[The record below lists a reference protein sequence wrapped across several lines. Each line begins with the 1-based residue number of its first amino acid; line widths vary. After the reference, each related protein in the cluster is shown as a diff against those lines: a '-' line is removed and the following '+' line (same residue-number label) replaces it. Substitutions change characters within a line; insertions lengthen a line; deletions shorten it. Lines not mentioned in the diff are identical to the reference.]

1 MYVYDVQMVQ
11 FVNSAAKAISTNCGG
26 FDVPSAPATPVAVTG
41 QTKATITWVA
51 PATNGAPIDYYTVDY
66 FKRGFLNIWPTTPTT
81 YPAGASGS
89 SCSGT
94 ANNKQVAGNLLTC
107 EITGLTANDMVRFEV
122 RAHNAAGFSLASPN
136 SNEVKVLAA
145 GAKINPVLA
154 WSNLS
159 VTPGLAWTLTPPTI
173 TSGPTGGTFT
183 YVVTPASTTVVL
195 TGASAQ
201 ASMTPGT
208 ATIVAT
214 YTPATADATLYNT
227 ATATMTV
234 TVSSTPVAAPAGPV
248 GPFTITTSPLA
259 SINGNFTAIT
269 SVTLGTTGG
278 AAGTVTYS
286 VTPTNLCRIAGGVLS
301 ASGAGTCTVTAR
313 KATTPTATT
322 ATLPVVFI
330 LADQAALRITN
341 TSLRTANANS
351 FQITT
356 SGGSGSGAVTYQWT
370 PTQGGCS
377 VSSTGVITSGIA
389 GSVCSVTVTKAASSL
404 YNAITSTAVIFNFT

>member
-1 MYVYDVQMVQ
+1 
-11 FVNSAAKAISTNCGG
+11 
-26 FDVPSAPATPVAVTG
+26 
-41 QTKATITWVA
+41 
-51 PATNGAPIDYYTVDY
+51 
-66 FKRGFLNIWPTTPTT
+66 
-81 YPAGASGS
+81 
-89 SCSGT
+89 
-94 ANNKQVAGNLLTC
+94 
-107 EITGLTANDMVRFEV
+107 
-122 RAHNAAGFSLASPN
+122 
-136 SNEVKVLAA
+136 
-145 GAKINPVLA
+145 
-154 WSNLS
+154 
-159 VTPGLAWTLTPPTI
+159 
-173 TSGPTGGTFT
+173 
-183 YVVTPASTTVVL
+183 
-195 TGASAQ
+195 
-201 ASMTPGT
+201 
-208 ATIVAT
+208 
-214 YTPATADATLYNT
+214 
-227 ATATMTV
+227 MTV
-234 TVSSTPVAAPAGPV
+234 TVSATPVAASPGPV

-301 ASGAGTCTVTAR
+301 ASGVGTCTVTAR

-404 YNAITSTAVIFNFT
+404 YNVITSTAVIFNFT

>member
-1 MYVYDVQMVQ
+1 MLQRSY
-11 FVNSAAKAISTNCGG
+11 A
-26 FDVPSAPATPVAVTG
+26 
-41 QTKATITWVA
+41 
-51 PATNGAPIDYYTVDY
+51 
-66 FKRGFLNIWPTTPTT
+66 
-81 YPAGASGS
+81 
-89 SCSGT
+89 
-94 ANNKQVAGNLLTC
+94 
-107 EITGLTANDMVRFEV
+107 
-122 RAHNAAGFSLASPN
+122 
-136 SNEVKVLAA
+136 
-145 GAKINPVLA
+145 
-154 WSNLS
+154 
-159 VTPGLAWTLTPPTI
+159 
-173 TSGPTGGTFT
+173 
-183 YVVTPASTTVVL
+183 VTPASTTVVL

-214 YTPATADATLYNT
+214 YTPTDLTLYNT

-234 TVSSTPVAAPAGPV
+234 TVSATPVVVTPGPT

-269 SVTLGTTGG
+269 SVTLGTSGG
-278 AAGTVTYS
+278 GTGTVTYS
-286 VTPTNLCRIAGGVLS
+286 VTPSNLCRIAGGVLS

-341 TSLRTANANS
+341 TSLSTARTNS
-351 FQITT
+351 FQVTT

-404 YNAITSTAVIFNFT
+404 YNVITSTAVIFNFT